1 MQESYSK
8 SINVNDS
15 AVYDV
20 KKFRSS
26 LGAVMQLT
34 DYCRLD
40 RGMRSWRKESGALV
54 RCLLVVDGD

>member
-40 RGMRSWRKESGALV
+40 RGMRS
-54 RCLLVVDGD
+54 